1 MVTVARAAAL
11 ASIVTLLTA
20 APGWSQSG
28 TATGEAKKT
37 DANCNA
43 PSTVG
48 SAQQPPSSGSTSM
61 SIDKSA
67 ILPSAGGHANS
78 AAPTVQSDGK
88 SMEAREDCPP
98 DTTSPTPA
106 GK

>member
-1 MVTVARAAAL
+1 MANMTMRCLAL
-11 ASIVTLLTA
+11 ASIIAICA
-20 APGWSQSG
+20 ASPLSAQMG
-28 TATGEAKKT
+28 TSTGEARKT

-48 SAQQPPSSGSTSM
+48 NAQQPTTSM

-88 SMEAREDCPP
+88 SMQARGDCPP
-98 DTTSPTPA
+98 DTTSPTPS

>member
-1 MVTVARAAAL
+1 MITVTRAVAL

-28 TATGEAKKT
+28 TATGEAKKV
-37 DANCNA
+37 DANCNT

-48 SAQQPPSSGSTSM
+48 SAQQSSTSM

-88 SMEAREDCPP
+88 SMEARQDCPP
-98 DTTSPTPA
+98 DTTSPTPS